1 MSAAKYNNK
10 NPQALGQRKKTSI
23 CYVRR
28 YKTVFKKKKS
38 CISSLS
44 THTEKH
50 EQGQVPTGPNRTK
63 TQCYI
68 AIILP
73 VDKASKA
80 ETEHL
85 KQQQN

>member
-1 MSAAKYNNK
+1 MLRDKILKA
-10 NPQALGQRKKTSI
+10 
-23 CYVRR
+23 
-28 YKTVFKKKKS
+28 VFKKKC